1 MKILELFYPQFLLNF
16 FKMIILKK
24 YQLSSSNVFQMVLCH
39 LVDITHLETLLIT
52 TPSRH
57 FSMTQRRFCWQ
68 KSYSLFFTM
77 LVKPKRRGVE
87 FARQTRI
94 FKNMAN
100 FDEFCLLGPFIDF
113 IKHKQYLLNIIVLN
127 WLGKIL
133 AVFFNIF
140 CSLFEWAGGGTSL
153 NFW

>member
-1 MKILELFYPQFLLNF
+1 MNLVQMLVVGKLIENINRLEFSNMFVSSKWQNILPHENF
-16 FKMIILKK
+16 RIILSAIPS
-24 YQLSSSNVFQMVLCH
+24 QLLQNDNFEKISASKLKCFSNGFVSFSRYH
-39 LVDITHLETLLIT
+39 TFGNSTLLIT

-94 FKNMAN
+94 FKNIAN
-100 FDEFCLLGPFIDF
+100 FDEFC
-113 IKHKQYLLNIIVLN
+113 
-127 WLGKIL
+127 
-133 AVFFNIF
+133 
-140 CSLFEWAGGGTSL
+140 
-153 NFW
+153 